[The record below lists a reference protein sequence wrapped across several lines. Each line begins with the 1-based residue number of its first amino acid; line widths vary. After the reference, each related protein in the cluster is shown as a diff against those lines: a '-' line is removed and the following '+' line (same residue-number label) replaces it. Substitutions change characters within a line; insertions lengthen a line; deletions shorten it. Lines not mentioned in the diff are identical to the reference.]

1 MLRASIVQYYVAS
14 PMLINGHKCARSR
27 EIARDHA
34 RSTAK
39 LRATAV
45 QTRGATWQVL
55 PPSLVSD
62 HIPTRGRFSLRLYS
76 LITCAR
82 PLRVYLYDE
91 GFALFASDRYDET
104 SDAR

>member
-1 MLRASIVQYYVAS
+1 MREIARDRARSYEIAR
-14 PMLINGHKCARSR
+14 GRARSR
-27 EIARDHA
+27 EIDRNYAR
-34 RSTAK
+34 RPCK
-39 LRATAV
+39 RV
-45 QTRGATWQVL
+45 V
-55 PPSLVSD
+55 P
-62 HIPTRGRFSLRLYS
+62 RGRFSLRLYS